1 MINPEHNM
9 EALMDVQ
16 LQITVSFGRSRVAL
30 RDILDSEPGSLIPL
44 ERTEGQLVE
53 IQVNRS
59 VIGYGE
65 VVDVDGHYGIRI
77 HHLAK
82 SPLTKSI

>member
-1 MINPEHNM
+1 MDQENKM
-9 EALMDVQ
+9 EVLMDVQ
-16 LQITVSFGRSRVAL
+16 LPITVSFGKTRIPL
-30 RDILDSEPGSLIPL
+30 RDLLELETGALIPL

-77 HHLAK
+77 QRLAK
-82 SPLTKSI
+82 SA